1 VVLIG
6 SVHLSNARL
15 SIPSSPGVCLVVLAE
30 FFSRYAT
37 ARRPN
42 ESFSLC
48 LQMAEVR
55 QGRSQAG
62 NADGA
67 VGCIESTE
75 AGAREAE
82 SNRLTGA
89 IGVGSMLCTHCSHGR
104 GGTRFG
110 GAGSSGQR

>member
-1 VVLIG
+1 VV
-6 SVHLSNARL
+6 R
-15 SIPSSPGVCLVVLAE
+15 AE
-30 FFSRYAT
+30 FSSRYAT

-42 ESFSLC
+42 ESFSLR
-48 LQMAEVR
+48 LQMAEVC
-55 QGRSQAG
+55 QGQSQAS

-75 AGAREAE
+75 AGAKEAE
-82 SNRLTGA
+82 SNRSMGVRGA
-89 IGVGSMLCTHCSHGR
+89 GSTLCTHCSHGQ